1 MPLTSVYRLR
11 DDTGRIKSI
20 QKTTLETA
28 DYGLVPEP
36 ALLGSS
42 GWWQAIDEG
51 RLPLQTAQGT
61 ITRVFWGS
69 MGDWPEFELTT
80 PNGDVLGWT
89 REGDIRR
96 YVEGLQIQV
105 AYVVQSYKPTAPIL
119 KDKPANIIVEIMVEE
134 IPLRSRGF
142 GPGLFWRPDRT
153 ELFRPVGR
161 TELELIAASGYKVF
175 PPRLPEQPIFYPV
188 LGYEY
193 AVQIARDW
201 NAKDPRSGHVGYV
214 TRFFV
219 PTEYLA
225 RHEVHQVG
233 GRQHKEYWIP
243 ADELATFNSNIVS
256 PIDVVATFE
265 NSAQVKTK
273 RRPI

>member
-1 MPLTSVYRLR
+1 MYRLR
-11 DDTGRIKSI
+11 DDTERIKSI

-28 DYGLVPEP
+28 DYGVVPEP

-42 GWWQAIDEG
+42 DWWQAIDEG

-89 REGDIRR
+89 REGDITR

-105 AYVVQSYKPTAPIL
+105 TYVVQRYKPTAPIL
-119 KDKPANIIVEIMVEE
+119 RDKPAKIVIEIMVEE
-134 IPLRSRGF
+134 SPLRSRGF
-142 GPGLFWRPDRT
+142 GRGLFWRPDRT

-201 NAKDPRSGHVGYV
+201 NSKDPRSGHVGYV

-219 PTEYLA
+219 PTEYRA

-243 ADELATFNSNIVS
+243 ADKLATFNSNIVS

-265 NSAQVKTK
+265 NRAQVKTK